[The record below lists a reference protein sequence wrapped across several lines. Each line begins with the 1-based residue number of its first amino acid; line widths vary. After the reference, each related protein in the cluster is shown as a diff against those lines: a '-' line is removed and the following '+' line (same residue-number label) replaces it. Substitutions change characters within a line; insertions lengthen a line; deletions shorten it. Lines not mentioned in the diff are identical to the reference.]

1 MRLKASTYLELHIF
15 CRKRLQ
21 PLRLGAKLAPE
32 GGHFLSQAVGQ
43 GRGRGRRRI
52 ALSGVDAR
60 FSPHLSLSLSSRG
73 RDLGGTRHAIRS
85 LVRRLAPL
93 LEVRHFE
100 FEESD
105 LVQESRHIVVMARS
119 RIVLLVFHVSWRP
132 SSAAAAAHDGAIVVP
147 LPPFAAIPG
156 PRGRCHH
163 FVSVTAGTYE
173 MGYSGIVG
181 CDFQA
186 NLKLPLKVV
195 FIYWVAILVVHIG
208 WVGFNLGSPIGWWPA
223 AVATYCPSRMVKSQL
238 NHGT

>member
-1 MRLKASTYLELHIF
+1 MKASTYLELHIF

-43 GRGRGRRRI
+43 GRGGRGRRRI

-60 FSPHLSLSLSSRG
+60 FSPHLPLSSRG
-73 RDLGGTRHAIRS
+73 LGLDLGGTRHAIRS

-147 LPPFAAIPG
+147 LPPFATIPG
-156 PRGRCHH
+156 PRCRCHH
-163 FVSVTAGTYE
+163 FVSVTAGTY
-173 MGYSGIVG
+173 
-181 CDFQA
+181 
-186 NLKLPLKVV
+186 
-195 FIYWVAILVVHIG
+195 
-208 WVGFNLGSPIGWWPA
+208 
-223 AVATYCPSRMVKSQL
+223 
-238 NHGT
+238 

>member
-1 MRLKASTYLELHIF
+1 MRLEASTYLELHIF

-43 GRGRGRRRI
+43 GRGRGRGRRRI
-52 ALSGVDAR
+52 ALSGVGAR
-60 FSPHLSLSLSSRG
+60 FSPHLPLSSRG
-73 RDLGGTRHAIRS
+73 LGLGGTRHAIRS
-85 LVRRLAPL
+85 LVRRLASL

-119 RIVLLVFHVSWRP
+119 RNVLLMFRVSWRP

-156 PRGRCHH
+156 PRCRCHH
-163 FVSVTAGTYE
+163 FVSVTAGTY
-173 MGYSGIVG
+173 
-181 CDFQA
+181 
-186 NLKLPLKVV
+186 
-195 FIYWVAILVVHIG
+195 
-208 WVGFNLGSPIGWWPA
+208 
-223 AVATYCPSRMVKSQL
+223 
-238 NHGT
+238 

>member
-43 GRGRGRRRI
+43 GRGRGWRRI

-60 FSPHLSLSLSSRG
+60 FSPHLPLSSRG

-93 LEVRHFE
+93 LEVCHFE

-119 RIVLLVFHVSWRP
+119 RIVLLMFHVSWRP

-156 PRGRCHH
+156 PRCRCHH
-163 FVSVTAGTYE
+163 FVSVTAGT
-173 MGYSGIVG
+173 
-181 CDFQA
+181 
-186 NLKLPLKVV
+186 
-195 FIYWVAILVVHIG
+195 
-208 WVGFNLGSPIGWWPA
+208 
-223 AVATYCPSRMVKSQL
+223 
-238 NHGT
+238 